1 MRDKRG
7 GIEGY
12 ASEKISRKYFLKI
25 ICQEMK
31 TPKTTEKETW
41 GHTQPNK
48 FNQQPINNLKKSV
61 ANSKE

>member
-12 ASEKISRKYFLKI
+12 ASEKISRKYFLKT

-31 TPKTTEKETW
+31 TPKATEKETW
-41 GHTQPNK
+41 GHTT
-48 FNQQPINNLKKSV
+48 
-61 ANSKE
+61 